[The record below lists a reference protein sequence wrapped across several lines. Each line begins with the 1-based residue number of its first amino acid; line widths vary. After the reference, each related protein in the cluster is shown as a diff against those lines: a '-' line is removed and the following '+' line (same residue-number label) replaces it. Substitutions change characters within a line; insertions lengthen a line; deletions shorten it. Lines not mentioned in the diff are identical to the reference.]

1 MKKYLTLILIIIVG
15 ISSPIYA
22 ANFDGELKVTN
33 LQAEYFEDLIGID
46 QLSPRLA
53 WKLKS
58 DERNTSQASYQ
69 IQVAKGEDD
78 FSSENIIWD
87 TGRIESE
94 SSIHNVYDGPDFES
108 GQRYY
113 WRVRVWNQNNEV

>member
-22 ANFDGELKVTN
+22 ADFDGELKVTN
-33 LQAEYFEDLIGID
+33 LQAEYFEDPIGID

-58 DERNTSQASYQ
+58 DERNTSQASY
-69 IQVAKGEDD
+69 
-78 FSSENIIWD
+78 
-87 TGRIESE
+87 
-94 SSIHNVYDGPDFES
+94 
-108 GQRYY
+108 
-113 WRVRVWNQNNEV
+113 